1 MKEPNI
7 QNIPKDFEIEAT
19 PQLLKKALGAN
30 HNESRTNRSSSLSL
44 APYASFLVEA
54 LPDESCLVSLRKAFV
69 ASSSCLLMAADY
81 SQLELRILAHMSQDS
96 KLLKILGKLFSRLM
110 VYLITGL

>member
-30 HNESRTNRSSSLSL
+30 HNKSRRNRSSSLSL

-69 ASSSCLLMAADY
+69 ASSSCLLIAADY
-81 SQLELRILAHMSQDS
+81 SQLELRILAHMSQDP
-96 KLLKILGKLFSRLM
+96 KLLKILGKLISRC
-110 VYLITGL
+110 VWSI